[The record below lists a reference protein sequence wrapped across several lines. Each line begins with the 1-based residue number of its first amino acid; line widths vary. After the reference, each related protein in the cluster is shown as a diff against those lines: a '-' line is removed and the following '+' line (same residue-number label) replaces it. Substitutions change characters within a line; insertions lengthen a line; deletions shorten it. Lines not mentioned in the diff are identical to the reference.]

1 MCLYPKLIKNKKYT
15 SNKKNGGFI
24 PTVFDERTLLVP
36 VGCGNCIECRKQ
48 KARSWQVRLLEDIKV
63 NTECVFVTLTFDNHN
78 LNNLLKDVS
87 KTGDIIDND
96 VCTLAV
102 RRFLE
107 RWRWEFKKSVRHW
120 LITELGHNGTER
132 VHLHGL
138 IFSKDIKA
146 IERIWKYGWVYFG
159 SYVNERTVNYIIK
172 YVTKVDL
179 RNRNFKA
186 KILCSKGIGSNY
198 LSSINAERNL
208 FKGKNTKESYKNKQG
223 YELNLPIYYRNKIY
237 SDEEREKLWL
247 NRLDKEIRFV
257 MGEKIDVSKDDTN
270 YYNTLEYYQKL
281 NKSLGYG
288 DDSFDWDKKMY
299 KYKKNWLR
307 YKSIK

>member
-1 MCLYPKLIKNKKYT
+1 MCLYPKLIKNKKYM
-15 SNKKNGGFI
+15 SNKKNGGVI
-24 PTVFDERTLLVP
+24 PTVSDERTLLVP

-48 KARSWQVRLLEDIKV
+48 KARSWQVRLLEDIKI
-63 NTECVFVTLTFDNHN
+63 NTDSVFVTLTFSSES
-78 LNNLLKDVS
+78 LNNLIKDVT

-96 VCTLAV
+96 ICTLAV

-146 IERIWKYGWVYFG
+146 IERLWKYGWVYFG
-159 SYVNERTVNYIIK
+159 NYVNERTINYIIK

-198 LSSINAERNL
+198 LNSINAERNL
-208 FKGKNTKESYKNKQG
+208 FKGNNTKETYKNKQG

-247 NRLDKEIRFV
+247 NRLDKNLRYV
-257 MGEKIDVSKDDTN
+257 MGEKIDVSKDDAN
-270 YYNTLEYYQKL
+270 YYDTLEYYQKL

-307 YKSIK
+307 YKSIR